1 MSQVLT
7 TGKPG
12 PPATDH
18 DPSRCSAAAGV
29 GQALPFTGKGD
40 GAPVGPE
47 PLPTPT
53 LDNAPIC
60 DVADAPLVGKRR
72 DASGLQHGL
81 HEVRAAG
88 L

>member
-1 MSQVLT
+1 MGQILT

-18 DPSRCSAAAGV
+18 GTSACSAAAGV
-29 GQALPFTGKGD
+29 GQALPYTGKGD
-40 GAPVGPE
+40 GAPAGPE

-53 LDNAPIC
+53 LGNAPIC
-60 DVADAPLVGKRR
+60 DVVDAPLVGKRR
-72 DASGLQHGL
+72 EASGLQHGL
-81 HEVRAAG
+81 YEVRAAG